1 MVYSQPFQSISPVQ
15 VQIIV
20 RVAFLPRFAVIAVL
34 FYPFSY
40 SSRIPQYSLK
50 LSEQSESLDLFIQ
63 FKERLRKWKLFFC
76 HFKGEKYLYLLSLKY
91 TLFSPWWQ
99 ISPKVEV
106 VVPWNFHM
114 NWLSSKFWNCRT
126 EKFFFMRN
134 LTRAV
139 YTSKQHWN
147 NRRALETRKGSIDQR
162 WHTWGE
168 VNISFTPSGKL
179 QFIVSST
186 CTWNLPVLVIYM
198 IYQYL

>member
-1 MVYSQPFQSISPVQ
+1 MVYSQPFQSI
-15 VQIIV
+15 QIIV

-76 HFKGEKYLYLLSLKY
+76 EWWKVKYIFIFNFKGERWKNIFIFNFKIY
-91 TLFSPWWQ
+91 TFSPWRQ

-114 NWLSSKFWNCRT
+114 NWLSFKFRNCRT
-126 EKFFFMRN
+126 EKFFFHAEREQ
-134 LTRAV
+134 
-139 YTSKQHWN
+139 Y
-147 NRRALETRKGSIDQR
+147 I
-162 WHTWGE
+162 
-168 VNISFTPSGKL
+168 P
-179 QFIVSST
+179 VSSIET
-186 CTWNLPVLVIYM
+186 TEEHWRHEKEASINNGIPGGG
-198 IYQYL
+198 QY